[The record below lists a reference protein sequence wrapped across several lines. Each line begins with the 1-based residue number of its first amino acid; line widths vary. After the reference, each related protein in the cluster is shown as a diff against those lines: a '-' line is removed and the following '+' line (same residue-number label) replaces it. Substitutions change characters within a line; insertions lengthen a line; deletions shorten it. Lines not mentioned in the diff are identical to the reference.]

1 MWGWLKTAGVGGSAF
16 PYEVGE
22 MHTHQ
27 PGWSIFVLHK
37 GKRRS
42 DGAPVNVFVF
52 DGSKRNPQDI
62 TIAKNALKR
71 MKTLRHPNFLK
82 FLDR

>member
-1 MWGWLKTAGVGGSAF
+1 
-16 PYEVGE
+16 
-22 MHTHQ
+22 
-27 PGWSIFVLHK
+27 
-37 GKRRS
+37 
-42 DGAPVNVFVF
+42 VF

-82 FLDR
+82 FLDRYVIRSRDLAWNMHSGDATLRL